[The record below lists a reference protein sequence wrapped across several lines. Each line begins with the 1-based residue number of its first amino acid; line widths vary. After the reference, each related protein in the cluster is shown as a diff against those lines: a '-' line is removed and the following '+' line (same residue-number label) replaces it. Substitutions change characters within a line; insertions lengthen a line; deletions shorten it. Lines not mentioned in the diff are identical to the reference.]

1 MMMMMG
7 DDNGDGENVGD
18 GGDDVDGD
26 DGDDDSVGGEDG
38 YGEQW
43 LRVHRV
49 LERSRKDGEEVDA

>member
-1 MMMMMG
+1 M
-7 DDNGDGENVGD
+7 GENVGD